1 MSLTV
6 LHHMEGGK
14 EIIQKVKKGKEMD
27 HTQMQGGKDIVQ
39 QETIVAT
46 KEIVPMKN
54 KTNNSMSGT

>member
-27 HTQMQGGKDIVQ
+27 HTHMQGG
-39 QETIVAT
+39 TG
-46 KEIVPMKN
+46 
-54 KTNNSMSGT
+54 NNCSPKRDCVNEE